1 MKALLDTHALLWW
14 LFDDSRLSQAAKAII
29 ADPESDILV
38 SAASAWEIATKYRIG
53 KLPDA
58 TPAVEQLAQVLRQER
73 FQELPVTLQHA
84 LAAGLLPGPHR
95 DPFDRMLMAQSQIED
110 LPVVTNDPVFAQY
123 DCQVAW

>member
-14 LFDDSRLSQAAKAII
+14 LFDDPRLSRTAKEII
-29 ADPESDILV
+29 ADPQSDILV

-58 TPAVEQLAQVLRQER
+58 KRVVEDLGQVLRQER
-73 FQELPVTLQHA
+73 FQELPIALQHA

-95 DPFDRMLMAQSQIED
+95 DPFDRMLAAQSQIED
-110 LPVVTNDPVFAQY
+110 LPIVTNDPVFAQY

>member
-1 MKALLDTHALLWW
+1 MKVLLDTHALLWW
-14 LFDDSRLSQAAKAII
+14 LFDDSRLSQAARDVI
-29 ADPESDILV
+29 AGPESDVLV

-58 TPAVEQLAQVLRQER
+58 APAVGDLAQVLRQER
-73 FQELPVTLQHA
+73 FQELPITLQHA

-95 DPFDRMLMAQSQIED
+95 DPFDRMLVAQSQIED